1 METIEKMA
9 AWIIGFVIADAIA
22 ILLWNRKAGK

>member
-9 AWIIGFVIADAIA
+9 AWIVGFVIADAIA
-22 ILLWNRKAGK
+22 IFLRNRKAGR

>member
-1 METIEKMA
+1 METIKKMS
-9 AWIIGFVIADAIA
+9 AWIVGFVIADAIA

>member
-9 AWIIGFVIADAIA
+9 AWIVGFVIADAIA
-22 ILLWNRKAGK
+22 ILPWNRKADK

>member
-1 METIEKMA
+1 MA
-9 AWIIGFVIADAIA
+9 AWIVGFVIADAIAILAIA